1 MDLENET
8 GRSLNSLARGPRV
21 RYIGS
26 SSPLA
31 DGEAGGATRLVAL
44 QTCLLEC
51 QSPDIRHAADT
62 APLNGG
68 GLQSEGLVPEIIELF
83 DDLESIAQ
91 DSAGRSTSVSE
102 SIATLSR
109 TPDES
114 GLSEKGERVEEA
126 IERRSSR
133 VEYVGCRM
141 SALGECDVV
150 LVLEDGSR
158 LPVHSCLLAAF
169 SGAFRDL
176 FVHRHRCQ
184 SSECA
189 ASSSSFGSAV
199 AELQPTLSVTR
210 HRQHF
215 RSRAIDV
222 QALLS
227 SEKVSPVPPGE
238 RPSVATLVSAA
249 IVMMNHSHTGPF
261 ASNGTGRTSI
271 SFVRWGRAK
280 GEVLVRFWGPGTM
293 AALVAHV
300 YSGRPPDEVR
310 TDGLGRLLAAAVS
323 LRMPRLARQVEH
335 LLSATVNDQQRGS
348 GKSAQHIEV
357 ARLLRGGRALGA
369 ADLESRCTLHLQA
382 NGSSPAVM
390 KV

>member
-1 MDLENET
+1 M
-8 GRSLNSLARGPRV
+8 

-26 SSPLA
+26 SSAVA

-51 QSPDIRHAADT
+51 QSPDIRHAADM

-68 GLQSEGLVPEIIELF
+68 GLQSEGFVPELF
-83 DDLESIAQ
+83 DDLESIAR
-91 DSAGRSTSVSE
+91 DSASSSTLASNS
-102 SIATLSR
+102 TTTMGQ

-126 IERRSSR
+126 IERRRSSR

-141 SALGECDVV
+141 PALGECDVV

-184 SSECA
+184 SSKRA
-189 ASSSSFGSAV
+189 TPDKLSSSSSFGGAV
-199 AELQPTLSVTR
+199 AEPQPALSVVR
-210 HRQHF
+210 HRQHLH
-215 RSRAIDV
+215 SRALDV

-227 SEKVSPVPPGE
+227 AEEVSPVPPGE
-238 RPSVATLVSAA
+238 HPSPAALVAAA
-249 IVMMNHSHTGPF
+249 VVIMNHSRTGTF
-261 ASNGTGRTSI
+261 ASSGTGRTSI
-271 SFVRWGRAK
+271 SLVRWGRAR

-310 TDGLGRLLAAAVS
+310 ADGLGRLLAAAVS
-323 LRMPRLARQVEH
+323 LRMPRLARQAEH
-335 LLSATVNDQQRGS
+335 LLSATLIEQQRGS
-348 GKSAQHIEV
+348 GKSAQHVEV
-357 ARLLRGGRALGA
+357 ARLLRGARALGA

-382 NGSSPAVM
+382 NGGSPAVM

>member
-1 MDLENET
+1 M
-8 GRSLNSLARGPRV
+8 

-26 SSPLA
+26 SNPLA

-51 QSPDIRHAADT
+51 QSPDIREAADM

-68 GLQSEGLVPEIIELF
+68 GLQSEGFVPEIVELF
-83 DDLESIAQ
+83 DDIESIAQ
-91 DSAGRSTSVSE
+91 DSAGSSTSVLN
-102 SIATLSR
+102 SIATLGR

-114 GLSEKGERVEEA
+114 GLLEKGERVEEA
-126 IERRSSR
+126 IERRRRSR

-141 SALGECDVV
+141 SALGECDIV

-184 SSECA
+184 SSERT
-189 ASSSSFGSAV
+189 ASSSSFGGAV
-199 AELQPTLSVTR
+199 AGPQPTLSVVR
-210 HRQHF
+210 HRQHL
-215 RSRAIDV
+215 RSRALDV

-227 SEKVSPVPPGE
+227 AEEVSPEPPGE
-238 RPSVATLVSAA
+238 RPSAVTLVAAA
-249 IVMMNHSHTGPF
+249 IVMMNHSRTGPF
-261 ASNGTGRTSI
+261 ASNRTGRTSI

-310 TDGLGRLLAAAVS
+310 ADGLGRLLAAAVS
-323 LRMPRLARQVEH
+323 LRMPRLARQAEH
-335 LLSATVNDQQRGS
+335 LLSATVNEQQKGS

-357 ARLLRGGRALGA
+357 ARLLRGARALGA

-382 NGSSPAVM
+382 NGGSPAVM